1 VRIGAWKENNLHSE
15 FRELFRWA
23 RQEGVRTG
31 RWIFFDPRADHR
43 RWEACLEVEGPAR
56 PVGRIR
62 IKTLPPTWVAQV
74 VYNPDLISSRLVY
87 HGLMDWIRWR
97 RKYREIRS
105 ASGVRE
111 LYAGDPW
118 SDKEAWTNCVVQF
131 LVKK

>member
-1 VRIGAWKENNLHSE
+1 
-15 FRELFRWA
+15 
-23 RQEGVRTG
+23 
-31 RWIFFDPRADHR
+31 
-43 RWEACLEVEGPAR
+43 
-56 PVGRIR
+56 VGRIR